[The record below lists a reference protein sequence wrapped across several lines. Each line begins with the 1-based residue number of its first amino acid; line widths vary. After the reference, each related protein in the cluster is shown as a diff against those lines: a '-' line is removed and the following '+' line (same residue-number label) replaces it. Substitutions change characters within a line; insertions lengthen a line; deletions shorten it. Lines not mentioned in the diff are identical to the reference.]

1 MNMEEFEMFYLSEN
15 LKKYRIMNNLTQE
28 DVAEYLG
35 VTPQSVSKWERSEC
49 YPDITLLP
57 ALANI
62 FETSLDLLI
71 GMDTIRSQETRYN
84 IHRKATEY
92 QRNGD
97 YVSAEKVYRDA
108 LLIYPNKPG
117 MILGLAGVLAL
128 QEKSEEAINLIE
140 RGLPLSDNEK
150 QKATMRATLCF
161 LYLKCGQTDKANQ
174 LASKLP
180 HTRESREV
188 IQPLIQKG
196 IEDSEIHKCILN
208 ILLGD

>member
-1 MNMEEFEMFYLSEN
+1 MFYLSEN
-15 LKKYRIMNNLTQE
+15 LKKYRIINDLTQE
-28 DVAEYLG
+28 DVAKYLG
-35 VTPQSVSKWERSEC
+35 VTPQSVSKWERNEC
-49 YPDITLLP
+49 YPDIALLP

-62 FETSLDLLI
+62 FETSVDLLI
-71 GMDTIRSQETRYN
+71 GMDTIRAQETRHN
-84 IHRKATEY
+84 IHKKATEY
-92 QRNGD
+92 QYDGD
-97 YVSAEKVYRDA
+97 YISAEKVYREA
-108 LLIYPNKPG
+108 LQIYPKDSG
-117 MILGLAGVLAL
+117 MLLGLAGVLAL
-128 QEKSEEAINLIE
+128 QEDSQEAINLIE

-188 IQPLIQKG
+188 IQPLIQKD
-196 IEDSEIHKCILN
+196 IEDGEINKCIRN